1 MMRSLFSGV
10 AGLQNHQTRMD
21 VIGNN
26 IANVNTIGFKAGRA
40 NFQDMLSQTLQG
52 ASGANDN
59 TGGTNAMQI
68 GLGSSIGSIDTIF
81 TDGSTQ
87 TTGKQTDLA
96 ISGSGFFIVR
106 NGTNQFYTRAGNF
119 DFDEI
124 GNLVSTSTGY
134 HVMGWNAD
142 ASGNVNTGSDL
153 EAIVISSNLTMPPKA
168 STSITYGGNLNA
180 KANIGSQAQTS
191 ISVYDSLG
199 NGHKV
204 TQSYIKTGDNTWL
217 YSTSVADGTITA
229 GQYGVIT
236 YKTDGTVDSIRD
248 ITPSAVPTATVSFDL
263 GLDNTA
269 GSTGTT
275 YFSAFDSSGALHQYK
290 MTLTNTASYVAGTT
304 DGVWSY
310 SITDASDT
318 SGASLGSGTVTCD
331 NATGVYSFSPAS
343 FTAEGNAITLGVG
356 ISNAP
361 VNGSTTATA
370 TLPYTVGAS
379 QSDLAIT
386 PTPAGTAN
394 NLTISRSSM
403 AQITQY
409 GATTS
414 TIAAADQDGYTAGSL
429 QKKSIDGTG
438 TIIGTFSN
446 GETMKLAQIAMANF
460 SNPGGLTKAGDNMYV
475 QSNNSGEPYIGTADS
490 GGLGSLTASALEMS
504 NVDLSQEFSNMI
516 ITQRGFQ
523 ANSKIITTSD
533 EMLEILANLKR

>member
-10 AGLQNHQTRMD
+10 SGLQNHQTRMD

-59 TGGTNAMQI
+59 TGGTNAKQI

-96 ISGSGFFIVR
+96 ITGNGFFIVR
-106 NGTNQFYTRAGNF
+106 NGANQFYTRAGNF

-124 GNLVSTSTGY
+124 GNLGSTSTGY

-142 ASGNVNTGSDL
+142 ASGKINTGGDL
-153 EAIVISSNLTMPPKA
+153 EAIVISPNLTMPPKA

-180 KANIGSQAQTS
+180 KANIGTQAQTS

-199 NGHKV
+199 NAHKV
-204 TQSYIKTGDNTWL
+204 TQSYIKTADNTWI

-229 GQYGVIT
+229 GQYGIIT

-248 ITPSAVPTATVSFDL
+248 ITPSAVPTASVSFDL
-263 GLDNTA
+263 QLDNTA
-269 GSTGTT
+269 SSVGTT
-275 YFSAFDSSGALHQYK
+275 YFSAFDSNGVLHQYK
-290 MTLTNTASYVAGTT
+290 MTLTNTTPYVAGTT

-310 SITDASDT
+310 SIIDASDT
-318 SGASLGSGTVTCD
+318 TGTSLGSGTVTCD

-343 FTAEGNAITLGVG
+343 FTAEGNAIALAVG
-356 ISNAP
+356 TSNAP
-361 VNGSTTATA
+361 LAGSTTATA
-370 TLPYTVGAS
+370 SLPYTVGTS

-386 PTPAGTAN
+386 PTPAGTAEN
-394 NLTISRSSM
+394 MVISRSSM
-403 AQITQY
+403 AEITQY
-409 GATTS
+409 GGTTS

-446 GETMKLAQIAMANF
+446 NETMVLAQIAMANF

-475 QSNNSGEPYIGTADS
+475 QSNNSGEPLIGTADS
-490 GGLGSLTASALEMS
+490 GGLGKITASALEMS